1 MKIPS
6 DGMKIPSDETEL
18 KWATT
23 TKGTL
28 NFFLPL
34 FKIDN
39 SLDGIDNA
47 FTWIMPIFA
56 STKR

>member
-6 DGMKIPSDETEL
+6 DGTEL